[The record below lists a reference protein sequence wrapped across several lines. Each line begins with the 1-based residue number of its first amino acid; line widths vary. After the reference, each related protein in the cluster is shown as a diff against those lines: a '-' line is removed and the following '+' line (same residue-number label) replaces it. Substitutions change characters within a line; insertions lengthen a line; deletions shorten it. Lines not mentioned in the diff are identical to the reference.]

1 MTRPETPGRPS
12 FDVHHSVR
20 GQRSQKN
27 KPDAAAAEKHQ
38 LGLTKLIIII
48 ILRYSKDV
56 QLPFQAEQEESS
68 DELLLWY
75 SEAHWD
81 WSPA

>member
-1 MTRPETPGRPS
+1 MDP
-12 FDVHHSVR
+12 V
-20 GQRSQKN
+20 
-27 KPDAAAAEKHQ
+27 AAAAEKHQ
-38 LGLTKLIIII
+38 LRLIKIIINI
-48 ILRYSKDV
+48 ILWYSKDV

>member
-1 MTRPETPGRPS
+1 MTPS
-12 FDVHHSVR
+12 AHRKTNRVAMD
-20 GQRSQKN
+20 
-27 KPDAAAAEKHQ
+27 PDAAAAEKHQ
-38 LGLTKLIIII
+38 LRLIQIIIII

-75 SEAHWD
+75 SEAQRD